1 MSREL
6 FGERMMERGVGKRLN
21 DSEVLE
27 MLDQMREGGK
37 EKLTKEEE
45 TEVNIMRLSNG
56 QKILD
61 RAKEGLEM

>member
-1 MSREL
+1 
-6 FGERMMERGVGKRLN
+6 MERGIGKRLK

-27 MLDQMREGGK
+27 ILDQMREGGE

-45 TEVNIMRLSNG
+45 TEVNMMRLSNG

-61 RAKEGLEM
+61 RAKEGLKM